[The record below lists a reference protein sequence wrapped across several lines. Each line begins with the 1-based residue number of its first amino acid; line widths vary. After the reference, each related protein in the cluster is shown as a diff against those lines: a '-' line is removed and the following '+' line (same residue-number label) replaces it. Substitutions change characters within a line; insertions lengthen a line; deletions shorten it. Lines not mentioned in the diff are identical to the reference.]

1 MYQLEGDIN
10 LLKPDIT
17 VKLFHIEVDIANFNL
32 NLMTL
37 PVLTGQ
43 FTTVTE
49 VY

>member
-32 NLMTL
+32 NLMT
-37 PVLTGQ
+37 VLTGQ